1 MKVLIFASNIMY
13 VKMHMNVC
21 KHKYMVGL
29 PSRSYTWKRV
39 RFTSCWIQ
47 QMNFQGSTVCW
58 CCQKLHYFTLA
69 LAFTLQT
76 LNAAFIF
83 KHLHI
88 YSVLNTFYFT
98 VCIFIISFNCCLSYS
113 APLVALNYFL
123 VSWSRC
129 NSCCLL
135 TIYQNIPQDIAL
147 NNFLLY
153 HLFLN
158 YDCNLFQL
166 CWQYL
171 NIQNIMRF

>member
-1 MKVLIFASNIMY
+1 MLKLLWKSLIYLCYESTNICYNIMY

-21 KHKYMVGL
+21 KHKYMVRL
-29 PSRSYTWKRV
+29 LSRSYTWKRV

-58 CCQKLHYFTLA
+58 CYQKVHYFTLA

-98 VCIFIISFNCCLSYS
+98 VSLSLASIAACLILHLLLPWIIS
-113 APLVALNYFL
+113 
-123 VSWSRC
+123 W
-129 NSCCLL
+129 
-135 TIYQNIPQDIAL
+135 
-147 NNFLLY
+147 Y
-153 HLFLN
+153 HDQGVTLAAF
-158 YDCNLFQL
+158 
-166 CWQYL
+166 
-171 NIQNIMRF
+171 